1 MHAPVLAMRAE
12 PADLVSA
19 SAPEW
24 ADLAV
29 TRLVLTEFRNYE
41 RLTLEVMP
49 KSVVL
54 TGPNGAGK
62 TNLLEAISLL
72 APGRGLR
79 RAKLAD
85 LARNQPAGSGAT
97 GSSASEGGSTK
108 WAVAAHLNRGAEMV
122 QVGTGVE
129 APQTGGVLSDAILAE
144 RPTERRL
151 VRIDGQSAR
160 GPAALGDVVAV
171 RWLTPQMDRLFADG
185 ASGRRRFL
193 DHLTG
198 GYDSNHSARISAYE
212 RTMRHRSLL
221 LREGRGDPAWFSA
234 LEETMA
240 ELGVAIAAARRDV
253 VARISTAM
261 AGGDEVYPGARL
273 TVDGDVE
280 GWLDGQPALA
290 AETKFREALERS
302 RMRDGVT
309 GGATSGPH
317 RSDLAVW
324 HTATEMPAA
333 QCSTGEQKAI
343 LIAIVL
349 ADVRLLTAS
358 TGHAPLV
365 LMDEVAAHL
374 DEDRR
379 NTLYDLILG
388 FGAQIW
394 ATGTDRKMFGGL
406 EDRAQFLNVADGQIG
421 GHTGGQ
427 IGGQPE

>member
-1 MHAPVLAMRAE
+1 MRAE
-12 PADLVSA
+12 PADLQA
-19 SAPEW
+19 GSAPQG

-29 TRLVLTEFRNYE
+29 TRLALTDFRNYE
-41 RLTLEVMP
+41 RLTLEVTP

-79 RAKLAD
+79 RAKLAEF
-85 LARNQPAGSGAT
+85 ARNHPAGKGAA
-97 GSSASEGGSTK
+97 GGGSTK
-108 WAVAAHLNRGAEMV
+108 WAVAVHLNRGAETV
-122 QVGTGVE
+122 RVGTGVE
-129 APQTGGVLSDAILAE
+129 AAQTGGNFGDEILPE
-144 RPTERRL
+144 RPTERRV

-160 GPAALGDVVAV
+160 GPAALGEVAAV
-171 RWLTPQMDRLFADG
+171 RWLTPQMDRLFTDG
-185 ASGRRRFL
+185 ANGRRRFL

-212 RTMRHRSLL
+212 RTMRQRSLL
-221 LREGRGDPAWFSA
+221 LREGRGDPAWFRA

-253 VARISTAM
+253 VGRISAAM

-273 TVDGDVE
+273 TIEGDVE
-280 GWLDGQPALA
+280 GWLAGQPALA
-290 AETKFREALERS
+290 AETKFREALERG
-302 RMRDGVT
+302 RDRDGAT
-309 GGATSGPH
+309 GGAACGPH

-324 HTATEMPAA
+324 HTEKDMPAA

-349 ADVRLLTAS
+349 ADVRLLAAS

-379 NTLYDLILG
+379 NTLYDLVLG

-406 EDRAQFLNVADGQIG
+406 EDRAQFLGVANGQVV
-421 GHTGGQ
+421 
-427 IGGQPE
+427 